1 MFGVGGKKSRGI
13 KISKFY
19 AFCAAHLSMVVL
31 FAAPWLR
38 NSRNIE
44 HLRERGREGGERERM
59 RERESKGHSFA
70 ISILVTH
77 PIGHDRFLSED

>member
-1 MFGVGGKKSRGI
+1 MLGVGGKKSRGI

-44 HLRERGREGGERERM
+44 HLRERGREGGERERIQ
-59 RERESKGHSFA
+59 RP
-70 ISILVTH
+70 LVCY
-77 PIGHDRFLSED
+77 INSGDSSYRS